1 MAAVATRPYVMAGAA
16 LAAAGLVSVTP
27 IAPRPSA
34 LPVLSIETRLVD
46 AGDSILNI
54 PFNLFQD
61 IVNIPNN
68 EVQALNLFADSLF
81 HTGSWLAA
89 SATNLW
95 GEDPGDPGRFMA
107 LTDLLVPFSAISGLG
122 QPEIDPAVDAA
133 GIAGLGQQLAL
144 LIDAELPV
152 SASSSA
158 TWTDPLG
165 PVPPI
170 TGLTSID
177 RPIWFLSAV
186 TGLQQ
191 YPLFANWLHVPISDL
206 TSGNFNFGNVVDPS
220 AGVGPGG
227 AVLDSFGL
235 PGTHV
240 GTLADG
246 TTANLMPWS
255 NLDFKL
261 DLAAPFQNFYNS
273 LLAPPNLNGFDIPT
287 FEEIGRTLQSLAAGS
302 IVDFDA
308 YVPGNVLSCPGACAL
323 PEFLTQEGL
332 VRAIGDLWPGNNTID
347 TWLQLADA
355 GQANGPTQAGINFA
369 NEIFTGAQQWFDFGN
384 PLPNSPLN
392 PDPVPVGPALQNL
405 IDFMQASGI
414 QDFIHGLADA
424 SGFTPI
430 TYPLDLSNFTPPP
443 DWLSILLGDLGV
455 SGFTSNSPLTLID
468 FANPT
473 NLLTDLNTLLSGL
486 GLGDL
491 NTLLQGLD
499 LSNLVN
505 IGNLGTEIGS
515 QLPAL
520 STEIGTQLPGLGA
533 ELGALLPG
541 LGSDIGAQLP
551 GDLAAMLLS
560 MF

>member
-1 MAAVATRPYVMAGAA
+1 MDGAA
-16 LAAAGLVSVTP
+16 RRYLTAGTALALGSVVAVTP
-27 IAPRPSA
+27 VAPHLPET
-34 LPVLSIETRLVD
+34 PVLSLTTRLT
-46 AGDSILNI
+46 AGDASIFNI

-61 IVNIPNN
+61 IVNVPGN
-68 EVQALNLFADSLF
+68 EVGALNLFADSLF
-81 HTGSWLAA
+81 HTGSWVVA

-107 LTDLLVPFSAISGLG
+107 MTDMLVPFSAISGLG
-122 QPEIDPAVDAA
+122 QPEIDPTADAA
-133 GIAGLGQQLAL
+133 GTAGLGQQLAL

-177 RPIWFLSAV
+177 RPIWFLSAA

-191 YPLFANWLHVPISDL
+191 YPLFANWFKVPISDL

-220 AGVGPGG
+220 SGVGPGG

-261 DLAAPFQNFYNS
+261 DLAAPFQNFLNS
-273 LLAPPNLNGFDIPT
+273 LMASPNLNGFDIPT
-287 FEEIGRTLQSLAAGS
+287 FEEIGRTLQSLVAGS

-332 VRAIGDLWPGNNTID
+332 VRAIGDLWPGNTTID

-369 NEIFTGAQQWFDFGN
+369 NEFFTGAQQWFDFGN

-392 PDPVPVGPALQNL
+392 PDPVPVGPALQSL

-414 QDFIHGLADA
+414 QNFIHGLADA
-424 SGFTPI
+424 SGFTPV

-473 NLLTDLNTLLSGL
+473 NVLTDLNTLLSGL
-486 GLGDL
+486 GVGDINTLLGDL
-491 NTLLQGLD
+491 GLGQ
-499 LSNLVN
+499 LATV
-505 IGNLGTEIGS
+505 GGLGAEIGS

-520 STEIGTQLPGLGA
+520 STEIGTQLPALST
-533 ELGALLPG
+533 EIGALLPG
-541 LGSDIGAQLP
+541 LGTDVGAQLP
-551 GDLAAMLLS
+551 SDLTSMLLS
-560 MF
+560 VF